1 MSELANEQKLGMGA
15 LFQNQ
20 VIRTI
25 LLSVLFLQ
33 IGIWVRNY
41 SILLYVIEKT
51 NENPIAV
58 SMISVAEF
66 APIFLFSFIGGTFA
80 DRWRPK
86 RTMIWCDLL
95 SAVSVFVVLLTLF
108 FGSWKMIFF
117 ATLVSSILSQFSQPA
132 GMKLFKLYVPAE
144 LVQMG
149 MSMYQTVFA
158 LFMILGPII
167 GTFVYEQFGIMAA
180 VGVMG
185 IAFLCSA
192 AVLLMLPA
200 DQKTVEEKRETTLT
214 QEMKQGFRYVLN
226 SRHLTL
232 LGGLFLAAGL
242 AIGLTQ
248 PLGVF
253 LITERLGLPK
263 ENLQWLMAAFG
274 VGMILGGGITV
285 AISRKVSPQMLLA
298 IGMTAS
304 AIGFIGMG
312 LSTAFWLTLTAQ
324 FFSGLFMPC
333 IHIGINTMILQ
344 NTEEA
349 FIGRVNGI
357 LNPLFMGAMV
367 ITMSASGWLKSHLS
381 IVYMYE
387 ASAFLLLVGIII
399 LMPLMK
405 KSTVSHHV
413 KEEI

>member
-1 MSELANEQKLGMGA
+1 MSEITSEQKLGMGA

-51 NENPIAV
+51 NENPVAV

-108 FGSWKMIFF
+108 FGSWKVIFF

-132 GMKLFKLYVPAE
+132 GMKLFKLHVPAE

-158 LFMILGPII
+158 LFMILGPVL

-180 VGVMG
+180 VAVMG
-185 IAFLCSA
+185 IAFVCSA

-200 DQKTVEEKRETTLT
+200 DQKIVEEKRETSLM
-214 QEMKQGFRYVLN
+214 QEMKDGFRYVLN

-232 LGGLFLAAGL
+232 LGGSFLAAGL

-274 VGMILGGGITV
+274 IGMILGGGITV
-285 AISRKVSPQMLLA
+285 GVSRKVSPQMLLA
-298 IGMTAS
+298 IGLTAS
-304 AIGFIGMG
+304 AIGFVGMG
-312 LSTAFWLTLTAQ
+312 MSTAFWLTLTAQ

-357 LNPLFMGAMV
+357 LNPVFMGAMV
-367 ITMSASGWLKSHLS
+367 ITMSASGWFKSHLS

-387 ASAFLLLVGIII
+387 ASAVLLLVGIVV
-399 LMPLMK
+399 LLPLMK
-405 KSTVSHHV
+405 K
-413 KEEI
+413 EAPANRLEGEL

>member
-1 MSELANEQKLGMGA
+1 MSETVSEQKTGMGA
-15 LFQNQ
+15 LFQNK

-95 SAVSVFVVLLTLF
+95 SAVSVFVVLLTLV
-108 FGSWKMIFF
+108 FGSWKVIFF

-132 GMKLFKLYVPAE
+132 GMKLFKLHVPAE
-144 LVQMG
+144 LIQMG

-158 LFMILGPII
+158 LFMILGPVL

-180 VGVMG
+180 VAVMG
-185 IAFLCSA
+185 IAFVCSA

-200 DQKTVEEKRETTLT
+200 DPKTVEEKPSTSLME
-214 QEMKQGFRYVLN
+214 EMKDGFRYVLN
-226 SRHLTL
+226 SRHLSL
-232 LGGLFLAAGL
+232 LGGTFMAAGL

-253 LITERLGLPK
+253 LITEKLGLPK

-274 VGMILGGGITV
+274 IGMILGGGITV
-285 AISRKVSPQMLLA
+285 AISRKVSPQLLLA
-298 IGMTAS
+298 IGLTAS
-304 AIGFIGMG
+304 AIGFVGMG
-312 LSTAFWLTLTAQ
+312 MSTAFWLTLTAQ

-344 NTEEA
+344 NTEES

-367 ITMSASGWLKSHLS
+367 ITMSASGWVKSHLP
-381 IVYMYE
+381 ITYMYE
-387 ASAFLLLVGIII
+387 ASAILLVVGIMV
-399 LMPLMK
+399 LLPLMK
-405 KSTVSHHV
+405 KETANSSVR
-413 KEEI
+413 EGI